1 MRDVIKNVV
10 LLNTPATL
18 TVFLLAVSAASV
30 ALSAVLVGCDGVVA
44 YVLPALLISASSI
57 MSALHRVTHDSI
69 VVYAHTLIEALT
81 RANPVMFDRRGRAPP
96 ITKDLIALTQV
107 NNGIG
112 GFAIAA
118 ASTLA
123 IYLPVFMIGL
133 EAIAQDPVMVTAV
146 VAAINFVL
154 CLLVATMFTW
164 RYEQRKFVYLY
175 RVELDNM
182 FAPRTRT
189 NHNPKR

>member
-44 YVLPALLISASSI
+44 YVLPALLISAASI

-81 RANPVMFDRRGRAPP
+81 RANPVMFDRRGRSPP

-123 IYLPVFMIGL
+123 IYLPVFMMGI

-146 VAAINFVL
+146 AAAINFVL

>member
-1 MRDVIKNVV
+1 M
-10 LLNTPATL
+10 
-18 TVFLLAVSAASV
+18 
-30 ALSAVLVGCDGVVA
+30 
-44 YVLPALLISASSI
+44 
-57 MSALHRVTHDSI
+57 
-69 VVYAHTLIEALT
+69 
-81 RANPVMFDRRGRAPP
+81 
-96 ITKDLIALTQV
+96 LTQV

-146 VAAINFVL
+146 AAAINFVL